1 MNYCYIE
8 LMWFSP
14 HYETVETEVLHD
26 DIDDKVLWVWIV
38 VEQKDNLRYICDKAI
53 VIQHEDSQCQEY
65 WKKKDYYNNR
75 NREYRIENHS
85 EHESLEND
93 KLDRFVEVHLMFL
106 FLAMLIPD
114 YMNYTEDNESS

>member
-1 MNYCYIE
+1 
-8 LMWFSP
+8 MWFSP

-26 DIDDKVLWVWIV
+26 DIDNKVLWVWIV
-38 VEQKDNLRYICDKAI
+38 VEQKDNLRHICDKAI
-53 VIQHEDSQCQEY
+53 VIQHEDSQYQEY

-75 NREYRIENHS
+75 NREHRIENHS

-93 KLDRFVEVHLMFL
+93 KFDRFVEVHLMFL